1 MPSSLSSALPL
12 PPLPL
17 PPLSDLRPAAANAT
31 ASSVSWNALIRAC
44 ARSPDRKHLALVLYR
59 RMLPTARP
67 DNFTFPAVLTACAF
81 LSALPEGFQIHAQL
95 LKLGFGGN
103 LYVLNSLI
111 HFYASCGHMPLARK
125 LFDGMSCRSRVSW
138 NVAIDGHVGNGE
150 YDAALALFRAMQH
163 EFSPDQYTIQS
174 VIGACGGVAALS
186 LGVWAHAL
194 VLRKFDRMVA
204 GDVLINNSLIDLY
217 AKCGSIAMAGQV
229 FERMPA
235 RDLASWNAMILG
247 FAMHGRVDECFDT
260 FARLAS
266 EKKFMPNSI
275 TFVGVLSACNHGGL
289 VNDGRRYFDSMVR
302 EFGIEP
308 RIEHYGCMVDLLARA
323 GGIGEALD
331 LVSSMRCKPDAV
343 IWRSLLDACCKQNAG
358 VEVSESVARQALESD
373 NVDSSG
379 VYVLLSRVYASANR
393 WNDVGSVRRLMSDEG
408 VKKEPG
414 CSSIETDGA
423 VHQFVAGDT
432 SHPQSNRIYEKLNEV
447 EHRLAMVGY
456 RPDSSQAPLV
466 AELDSVK
473 WDSLR
478 LHSERLAIAFGL
490 LDAKPGEPIRVLKNL
505 RVCRDCHTMI
515 KLISRVYGVEIV
527 VRDRIRFHEFKD
539 GSCSCQDYW

>member
-1 MPSSLSSALPL
+1 MPSSLSSALPP

-17 PPLSDLRPAAANAT
+17 PPLSDLRPPAANAT

-44 ARSPDRKHLALVLYR
+44 ARSPDRKHLAL
-59 RMLPTARP
+59 
-67 DNFTFPAVLTACAF
+67 
-81 LSALPEGFQIHAQL
+81 L

-103 LYVLNSLI
+103 LYALNSLI

-125 LFDGMSCRSRVSW
+125 LFDGMSSRSRVSW

-163 EFSPDQYTIQS
+163 EFSPDEYTIQS
-174 VIGACGGVAALS
+174 
-186 LGVWAHAL
+186 
-194 VLRKFDRMVA
+194 FDRMVA
-204 GDVLINNSLIDLY
+204 DDVLINNSLIDLY
-217 AKCGSIAMAGQV
+217 AKCGSIAMARQV

-247 FAMHGRVDECFDT
+247 FAMHGRDEECFDT

-266 EKKFMPNSI
+266 EKKFRPNSI

-289 VNDGRRYFDSMVR
+289 VNDGRRYFDSMIR

-308 RIEHYGCMVDLLARA
+308 RIEHYGCMVDLIARA
-323 GGIGEALD
+323 GRIGEALD
-331 LVSSMRCKPDAV
+331 LVSSMTCKPDAV

-358 VEVSESVARQALESD
+358 VEVSES
-373 NVDSSG
+373 
-379 VYVLLSRVYASANR
+379 
-393 WNDVGSVRRLMSDEG
+393 
-408 VKKEPG
+408 
-414 CSSIETDGA
+414 
-423 VHQFVAGDT
+423 
-432 SHPQSNRIYEKLNEV
+432 LNEV

-456 RPDSSQAPLV
+456 QPDSSQAPLV

-515 KLISRVYGVEIV
+515 KLISRVYDVEIV